1 MIITCFKIIF
11 CEVNKFMYHK
21 VDFGAA
27 KSYAQRKMPF
37 CFSNN
42 LMHKIYE
49 VIVKD
54 LFLNRAGH
62 TGYHYFIW

>member
-1 MIITCFKIIF
+1 
-11 CEVNKFMYHK
+11 MYHK